1 MQVLV
6 RVEMRDGES
15 GARDPRDLRFPLA
28 LHLGA
33 ADPAGRERGENT
45 EPMRPE
51 DGAREERRDVA
62 RRAHGQLA
70 TGQAEVD
77 TALKDPRT
85 AEVRDRRLER
95 DAVREKARVR
105 EEAFCAQRGDSA
117 RMRRREAEVV
127 RVQNEPRQRFARRSA
142 RISGAR
148 SAISRRIVS
157 TVRGDESVESPR
169 VRGK

>member
-1 MQVLV
+1 
-6 RVEMRDGES
+6 
-15 GARDPRDLRFPLA
+15 
-28 LHLGA
+28 
-33 ADPAGRERGENT
+33 
-45 EPMRPE
+45 MRPE

-62 RRAHGQLA
+62 RRAHGPLA
-70 TGQAEVD
+70 AGQAEVD
-77 TALKDPRT
+77 AALGEPRA
-85 AEVRDRRLER
+85 AEVRDRGLER

-105 EEAFCAQRGDSA
+105 EEAFGAQRGDAA

-127 RVQNEPRQRFARRSA
+127 RVQDEPRQRFARRSA